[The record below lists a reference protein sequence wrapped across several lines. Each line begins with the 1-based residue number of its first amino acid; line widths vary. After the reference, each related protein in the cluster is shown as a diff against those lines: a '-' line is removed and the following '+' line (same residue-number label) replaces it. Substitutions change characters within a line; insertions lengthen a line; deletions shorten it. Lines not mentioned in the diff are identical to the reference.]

1 MKQYFLVY
9 VTANDSPLDKD
20 YINLFLSRKFF
31 PGVTPVQ
38 LYIVVGSVRKFSRFH
53 RWMLRRIIS
62 MLESGRH
69 IQCKMAILKNNA
81 GRDFGSVAQAL
92 KALTNEAQPEDYILV
107 RNRSTWG
114 PLTDGWYKRYIDL
127 LDSSD
132 QLGLVGSTINLSDHP
147 WRKRTYNTAH
157 VQTYVYA
164 SQWKYLSTLLPGFPG
179 REAANH
185 VEAILQGEIELS
197 QEILKRGWNIAAFN
211 YDGLQITYNNQNDF
225 SPTHLKQNSSVGNFP
240 IMGNNQVRNWKYYL
254 KSLLI
259 LSTIIWYSFP
269 HKSSCKW
276 TSIV

>member
-1 MKQYFLVY
+1 MKQYYLVY
-9 VTANDSPLDKD
+9 VTANDSPFDKD

-38 LYIVVGSVRKFSRFH
+38 LYVVVSSVRKFSRFH
-53 RWMLRRIIS
+53 RWMLRRIIT
-62 MLESGRH
+62 MMESSRH
-69 IQCKMAILKNNA
+69 IQCKMAILKSNA

-92 KALTNEAQPEDYILV
+92 QALTNEVQPEDYILV

-114 PLTDGWYKRYIDL
+114 PHADGWYKRYVDL

-132 QLGLVGSTINLSDHP
+132 QLGLVGSKINLNDHP
-147 WRKRTYNTAH
+147 SRKRTYNTAH

-179 REAANH
+179 REATNH
-185 VEAILQGEIELS
+185 LEAIMQGEIELS
-197 QEILKRGWNIAAFN
+197 QEIMKRGWNIASFN
-211 YDGLQITYNNQNDF
+211 YPGLQINYNNQNDF
-225 SPTHLKQNSSVGNFP
+225 TPTYLKQYSTAGDIPIGDNS
-240 IMGNNQVRNWKYYL
+240 QVRNWKYYL

-259 LSTIIWYSFP
+259 LTTIIWYIFP

-276 TSIV
+276 TSII

>member
-1 MKQYFLVY
+1 MKQYYLVY

-38 LYIVVGSVRKFSRFH
+38 LYIVVACVRKFSRFH
-53 RWMLRRIIS
+53 RWMLRRIIG
-62 MLESGRH
+62 MVESGQH
-69 IQCKMAILKNNA
+69 FKCKMAILKNNA

-92 KALTNEAQPEDYILV
+92 QALSNEVQPDDYILV

-114 PLTDGWYKRYIDL
+114 PLADGWYKRYVDL

-132 QLGLVGSTINLSDHP
+132 QLGLVGSTINLTDHP
-147 WRKRTYNTAH
+147 WRKRNYNAAH

-185 VEAILQGEIELS
+185 VEAILHGEIELS
-197 QEILKRGWNIAAFN
+197 QEIMKRGWNIAAFN
-211 YDGLQITYNNQNDF
+211 YDGLQITYHNQNDF
-225 SPTHLKQNSSVGNFP
+225 TPTHLEQYSTAADFP
-240 IMGNNQVRNWKYYL
+240 ISGNNQVRNWKYYL

-259 LSTIIWYSFP
+259 LTTIIWYSFP

-276 TSIV
+276 TSVV

>member
-1 MKQYFLVY
+1 MKQYYLIY

-38 LYIVVGSVRKFSRFH
+38 LYLVVSSVRKFSRFH

-69 IQCKMAILKNNA
+69 IKCKMAILKNNA

-92 KALTNEAQPEDYILV
+92 QALINEAQPEDYILV

-114 PLTDGWYKRYIDL
+114 PLADGWYKRYIDL

-132 QLGLVGSTINLSDHP
+132 QLGLVGSKINLTDHP
-147 WRKRTYNTAH
+147 WRKRTHNTAH

-164 SQWKYLSTLLPGFPG
+164 SQWKYLSSLLPGFPG

-225 SPTHLKQNSSVGNFP
+225 TPSHLKQHPTAGDFP
-240 IMGNNQVRNWKYYL
+240 IMGNNQIRNWKYYL

>member
-1 MKQYFLVY
+1 MKQYYLIY

-38 LYIVVGSVRKFSRFH
+38 LYLVVSSVRKFSRFH

-69 IQCKMAILKNNA
+69 IKCKMAILKNNA

-92 KALTNEAQPEDYILV
+92 QALINEAQPEDYILV

-114 PLTDGWYKRYIDL
+114 PLADGWYKRYIDL

-132 QLGLVGSTINLSDHP
+132 QLGLVGSKINLTDHP
-147 WRKRTYNTAH
+147 WRKRTHNTAH

-164 SQWKYLSTLLPGFPG
+164 SQWKYLSSLLPGFPG

-225 SPTHLKQNSSVGNFP
+225 TPSHLKQHPTAGDFP
-240 IMGNNQVRNWKYYL
+240 IMGNNQIRNWKYYL
-254 KSLLI
+254 KSILI

>member
-9 VTANDSPLDKD
+9 VTANDSPFDKD

-69 IQCKMAILKNNA
+69 IQCKMAILKNND

-92 KALTNEAQPEDYILV
+92 QALTNEVQPEDYIMV

-114 PLTDGWYKRYIDL
+114 PLADGWYKRYVDL

-132 QLGLVGSTINLSDHP
+132 QLGLVGSKINLNDHP
-147 WRKRTYNTAH
+147 SRKRTYNTAH

-164 SQWKYLSTLLPGFPG
+164 SQWKYLSALLPGFPG
-179 REAANH
+179 REATNH

-197 QEILKRGWNIAAFN
+197 QEIMKRGWNIAAFN

-225 SPTHLKQNSSVGNFP
+225 TPTQLKKYSTAGGIPIGDNSQ
-240 IMGNNQVRNWKYYL
+240 IRNWKYYL
-254 KSLLI
+254 KSILI
-259 LSTIIWYSFP
+259 LTTIIWYSFP
-269 HKSSCKW
+269 RKSSCKW
-276 TSIV
+276 VSLG

>member
-1 MKQYFLVY
+1 MKQYYLIY
-9 VTANDSPLDKD
+9 ATANDSPFDKD

-38 LYIVVGSVRKFSRFH
+38 LYLVVSSVRKFSCFH
-53 RWMLRRIIS
+53 RWMLRRIIR

-69 IQCKMAILKNNA
+69 IQCKMVILKNNA

-92 KALTNEAQPEDYILV
+92 QALVNEAQPEDYILV

-114 PLTDGWYKRYIDL
+114 PLADGWYKRYIDL

-197 QEILKRGWNIAAFN
+197 QEILKRGWSIAAFN
-211 YDGLQITYNNQNDF
+211 YDGLLITNNNQNDF
-225 SPTHLKQNSSVGNFP
+225 TPTHLKQYSTAGDFP
-240 IMGNNQVRNWKYYL
+240 IMGNDQVRNWKYYL
-254 KSLLI
+254 KSLLV
-259 LSTIIWYSFP
+259 LSTVIWYSFP
-269 HKSSCKW
+269 HKTSCKW
-276 TSIV
+276 TTIV